1 VIPASHIKFSDDRKS
16 AWWVTQNEPWG
27 CAGCGRILTTRT
39 GCIGRTLGVAHI
51 TKPLDRPCDT
61 CDGTGCDIDFC
72 RECGDE
78 YEDPCDRHAEHVNQT
93 DDDGCCPACHGS
105 GRHCFDI
112 EVVTKAGGR
121 FTPRTEYETLTVSVV
136 PGMVLPII
144 SWTAAHADNHPHPCM
159 IYVEAGRGLIPMHPT
174 PELETVVPLPSAAA
188 VGGTAV
194 RLDVHTPEGDD
205 Q

>member
-1 VIPASHIKFSDDRKS
+1 MIPASHIKFSDDRKT

-93 DDDGCCPACHGS
+93 DDDGCCPACFGS
-105 GRHCFDI
+105 GRPCFDI

-136 PGMVLPII
+136 PGMVMPIVDDLGPVFDRSVHVRLTGGGI
-144 SWTAAHADNHPHPCM
+144 AWLA
-159 IYVEAGRGLIPMHPT
+159 T
-174 PELETVVPLPSAAA
+174 PRLDGGWQHTEIDLPSAAA